1 MKIRWIFLVFAA
13 AFVLNACEKDPQ
25 TEPDPND
32 PDPDPDPSPTA
43 WITNMGGE
51 INWKDL
57 QLTVAPD
64 CFNQGFQL
72 TATELDGSDYLGE
85 DAASAFYRIEG
96 IPMHF
101 KKDLIVNIKPQA
113 DLTGTVFGVL
123 MEHGRVTGENGSR
136 NTMRFMEG
144 AMVNDKF
151 IITIPPFDD
160 VDAAPSLDT
169 LHIFVG
175 LIRNYEQYSSKGHF
189 AIYGSEQYASVAI
202 DLGNYL
208 EDAYDKFISSDFGFD
223 YSRRTKWPVKVT
235 IKDLGGEKDGVFV
248 PSKWGNN
255 HGTIEIDDDLMSD
268 KPALRATAAHEFFHL
283 VQALYDPRWGFTKG
297 TSKPSHFWLEEA
309 ASVWSE
315 GYFSENP
322 NYVSTNRGGNEKE
335 PFKGWLY
342 DINNKPAEHG
352 YGMSALLKY
361 ISNSYGTSKIKAVF
375 QKIYDGESDI
385 KNAFNT
391 SLTDPLSSF
400 YDEFIDDYM
409 QKKIYNDMSP
419 ERYIIDNNG
428 NFDIQTAND
437 TYKAFESSYEGLSAN
452 VYVIK
457 VSYDGLSDQAAL
469 KLSNVGEGKKYAYR
483 VKGSVSTGI
492 GIAGGELIIPN
503 LKSFQEDNARI
514 MVVVVNQS
522 YNNANIK
529 LEMEITQPPVPTW
542 NQISIYFND
551 MPVVFQRLELP
562 ENTTTTYNSTYNGE
576 LRDWSNSGSGN
587 ANYLFTASWD
597 YVQFNRTH
605 TGTASLEFDPV
616 NQLLLNGIFDYHEVS
631 LDNPTYNFRNISFK
645 LGTVAAGVS
654 ASAAEISVMGNKLCN
669 PTIFYDFEWESST
682 GSPATGQTINTIQSY
697 ECPDDAEVKILL
709 QTF

>member
-13 AFVLNACEKDPQ
+13 AFMLNACEKAPQ

-57 QLTVAPD
+57 KLTVAPD
-64 CFNQGFQL
+64 CFNQGFQV
-72 TATELDGSDYLGE
+72 TATELNSSEYLGD

-96 IPMHF
+96 VPMHF
-101 KKDLIVNIKPQA
+101 KKNLIIEIKPEA
-113 DLTGTVFGVL
+113 GISGTVFGVL
-123 MEHGRVTGENGSR
+123 MEHAHVTGETGAR
-136 NTMRFMEG
+136 NTMRFVEG

-151 IITIPPFDD
+151 SFSIEPFDD
-160 VDAAPSLDT
+160 FESTPALDT
-169 LHIFVG
+169 LHLYVG
-175 LIRNYEQYSSKGHF
+175 LIKNYEVFSSKGHF
-189 AIYGSEQYASVAI
+189 AIYGSEQFASQAI
-202 DLGNYL
+202 DLGIYL
-208 EDAYDKFISSDFGFD
+208 EEAYEKFKSTDFGFD

-235 IKDLGGEKDGVFV
+235 IKELGGETDGVFV

-255 HGTIEIDDDLMSD
+255 HGTIEIDDDLMAD

-297 TSKPSHFWLEEA
+297 ISKPAHYWLEEA

-315 GYFSENP
+315 GFFSENP
-322 NYVSTNRGGNEKE
+322 HYYSKNRAGNEKD
-335 PFKGWLY
+335 PFKGWLHNI
-342 DINNKPAEHG
+342 DNKPAAHG
-352 YGMSALLKY
+352 YGMSALMKY
-361 ISNSYGTSKIKAVF
+361 ISTNYGQNKIKEVF
-375 QKIYDGESDI
+375 QKIYDGEKDI

-391 SLTDPLSSF
+391 SLPDPLSSF
-400 YDEFIDDYM
+400 YDEFIDDYL
-409 QKKIYNDMSP
+409 QKKVYNDMSP

-428 NFDIQTAND
+428 IFDIQTAND

-457 VSYDGLSDQAAL
+457 VSFDGISDQAAL

-483 VKGSVSTGI
+483 VKGSVTTGI

-514 MVVVVNQS
+514 MVVLVNQS

-529 LEMEITQPPVPTW
+529 LEMEVTQPPLPTW
-542 NQISIYFND
+542 NQISVYFND

-562 ENTTTTYNSTYNGE
+562 ENTTTTYNSNLNSE
-576 LRDWSNSGSGN
+576 LRDHSNSGSGN
-587 ANYLFTASWD
+587 ANYVFTAAWD
-597 YVQFNRTH
+597 YVQSNRTR
-605 TGTASLEFDPV
+605 TGTATLVFDPV
-616 NQLLLNGIFDYHEVS
+616 NQLLLNGTFDYHEVS
-631 LDNPTYNFRNISFK
+631 LDNPTYNYRNISFK
-645 LGTVAAGVS
+645 LGTVAAGIG
-654 ASAAEISVMGNKLCN
+654 ASAVNISIAGSKLCN

-697 ECPDDAEVKILL
+697 ECPENAELMILL